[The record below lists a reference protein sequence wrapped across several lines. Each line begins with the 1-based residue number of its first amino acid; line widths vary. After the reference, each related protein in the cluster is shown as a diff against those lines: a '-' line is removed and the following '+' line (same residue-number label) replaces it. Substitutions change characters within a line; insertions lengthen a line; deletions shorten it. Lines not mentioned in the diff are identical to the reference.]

1 MKCVIIDDEPFAH
14 QVLEHY
20 INHTPG
26 LELKAK
32 FRNTVE
38 AFEYLGKANIDLLF
52 LDIEMP
58 LVNGIHFLSMLPN
71 PPQTI
76 FTTAHKQY
84 AYEGFEL
91 NAIDYLLKP
100 FSFERFT
107 RAISKTINLA
117 ADKQEIGIR
126 HLVIKDKEGML
137 NLNQQHILYI
147 EGCKDYVK
155 ISTDNKVHIIY
166 HTLKGILEKLDSR
179 YFIQAHRSY
188 IVNRIHIERIQRDT
202 ILLNNKT
209 YIPIGEHYRKQLLE
223 QISK

>member
-20 INHTPG
+20 IMQIPG

-38 AFEYLGKANIDLLF
+38 AFEYLGKNQIDLLF

-58 LVNGIHFLSMLPN
+58 LVNGIHFLSALPN

-91 NAIDYLLKP
+91 SAVDYLLKP

-107 RAISKTINLA
+107 KAVNKAGNGTKDKADAAIHN
-117 ADKQEIGIR
+117 
-126 HLVIKDKEGML
+126 LVIKDKQGLL
-137 NLNQQHILYI
+137 NLNQQHILYV

-155 ISTDNKVHIIY
+155 IITESQTHIIY
-166 HTLKGILEKLDSR
+166 HTLKGILEKLNPKD
-179 YFIQAHRSY
+179 FIQAHRSY
-188 IVNRIHIERIQRDT
+188 IINKIHINRIQQDT
-202 ILLNNKT
+202 LILHDKT
-209 YIPIGEHYRKQLLE
+209 FIPIGQHYRKQLLE
-223 QISK
+223 HMNG

>member
-20 INHTPG
+20 INQTPG

-38 AFEYLGKANIDLLF
+38 AFEYLGKSQIDLLF

-58 LVNGIHFLSMLPN
+58 LVSGIHFLGMLTN

-91 NAIDYLLKP
+91 SAIDYLLKP

-107 RAISKTINLA
+107 KAINKASGGSVEK
-117 ADKQEIGIR
+117 ADVSI
-126 HLVIKDKEGML
+126 HNLVIKDKEGML

-147 EGCKDYVK
+147 ESCKDYVK
-155 ISTDNKVHIIY
+155 IITDSQTHIIY
-166 HTLKGILEKLDSR
+166 HTLKGILEKLNSR
-179 YFIQAHRSY
+179 DFIQAHRSY
-188 IVNRIHIERIQRDT
+188 IVNRIYINRVRQDT
-202 ILLNNKT
+202 IMLHDKT
-209 YIPIGEHYRKQLLE
+209 IIPIGQHYRKQLLE
-223 QISK
+223 QING

>member
-1 MKCVIIDDEPFAH
+1 MTCVIIDDEPYAH

-20 INHTPG
+20 INQTPG

-32 FRNTVE
+32 FRNAVE
-38 AFEYLGKANIDLLF
+38 AFEYLGKSKIDLLF

-107 RAISKTINLA
+107 RALNKSSILA
-117 ADKQEIGIR
+117 VEKLNTSVR
-126 HLVIKDKEGML
+126 YLVIKEKEGLL

-155 ISTDNKVHIIY
+155 ISTVDKVHIIY
-166 HTLKGILEKLDSR
+166 HTLKGMLEKLDLR
-179 YFIQAHRSY
+179 DFMQAHRSY
-188 IVNRIHIERIQRDT
+188 IVNRIHVERIQQDT
-202 ILLNNKT
+202 ILMQNKVL
-209 YIPIGEHYRKQLLE
+209 IPIGQHYRKRLLE
-223 QISK
+223 QMG